1 MNLIRREQIFNKGF
15 VQLYNINYVYN
26 DIQILKQDIG
36 FIASSCTGQS
46 TKIIDLEKLIT
57 RLFSQASL
65 ATPARPFQFIPYVQD
80 LSYLKSSQFVDS
92 FNNFLKFGKIIVIKQ
107 KPFLLTNLRNIL
119 KFEKIKS
126 LEQFCDKK
134 HKSIAQTKEILNEY
148 KFLLY
153 RIKIPMF
160 VRDQL
165 RTHTQISQLNVSN
178 RLRSEQP
185 QYYLPNDYFEKY
197 KQKFCLGVIN
207 DKEKYTKTFFEQNAT
222 TNAVNVFKQLGY
234 PKQIYSRFPTQM
246 KYGVC
251 WMAGWQDDNNGF
263 KNLFLQ
269 RNVFPQVWTTWAQY
283 QTVEY
288 CRLMHKMSI

>member
-80 LSYLKSSQFVDS
+80 LSYLKSSQFVNS

-178 RLRSEQP
+178 RIRTQQP
-185 QYYLPNDYFEKY
+185 QYYLPDDFWSKLSKAFPKME
-197 KQKFCLGVIN
+197 VT
-207 DKEKYTKTFFEQNAT
+207 DKEQFEHCFFTQKSVEL
-222 TNAVNVFKQLGY
+222 AVHMLKECGY
-234 PKQIYSRFPTQM
+234 PKQIYNRYPTQL

-251 WMAGWQDDNNGF
+251 WMSGWQCDDNGF
-263 KNLFLQ
+263 TNLFLE
-269 RNVFPQVWTTWAQY
+269 RNVFPEKWKTWAQGE
-283 QTVEY
+283 TSEY
-288 CRLMHKMSI
+288 CKLMHSII